1 MRKSVKRLVSDETLE
16 NIVVDD
22 EYFDNMQI
30 FSNKDEAE
38 NYMVDYIFKEYDT
51 EVIPSRE
58 DVVACIKD
66 YGYFESVYLIEKE
79 II

>member
-1 MRKSVKRLVSDETLE
+1 MKVY
-16 NIVVDD
+16 IVVDD

-38 NYMVDYIFKEYDT
+38 DYMLDYIFKEYDT

-58 DVVACIKD
+58 GVIACIKD
-66 YGYFESVYLIEKE
+66 YGYFESVYLIERE
-79 II
+79 IITGGNS

>member
-1 MRKSVKRLVSDETLE
+1 MKIY
-16 NIVVDD
+16 IVVDD
-22 EYFDNMQI
+22 EEELKDMKV
-30 FSNKDEAE
+30 FSNRTEAE
-38 NYMVDYIFKEYDT
+38 NYMLDYIFKEYDT

>member
-1 MRKSVKRLVSDETLE
+1 MKVY
-16 NIVVDD
+16 IVVDD

-38 NYMVDYIFKEYDT
+38 NYILDYIFKEYDT
-51 EVIPSRE
+51 VVIPSRE
-58 DVVACIKD
+58 EVKTYIQDN
-66 YGYFESVYLIEKE
+66 GFFESVYLIEKE

>member
-1 MRKSVKRLVSDETLE
+1 MKVY
-16 NIVVDD
+16 IVVDD

-38 NYMVDYIFKEYDT
+38 NYMLDYIFKEYDT
-51 EVIPSRE
+51 VVIPTRE
-58 DVVACIKD
+58 EVRTHIRD
-66 YGYFESVYLIEKE
+66 YGFFEAVYLIEKE

>member
-1 MRKSVKRLVSDETLE
+1 MKVY
-16 NIVVDD
+16 IVVDD

-38 NYMVDYIFKEYDT
+38 NYMLDYIFKEYDT
-51 EVIPSRE
+51 VVIPSRE
-58 DVVACIKD
+58 EVKTHIRD
-66 YGYFESVYLIEKE
+66 YGFFEAVYLIEKE

>member
-1 MRKSVKRLVSDETLE
+1 MKVY
-16 NIVVDD
+16 IVVDD

-38 NYMVDYIFKEYDT
+38 NYMLDYIFKEYDT

-58 DVVACIKD
+58 EVKTYIQDSGC
-66 YGYFESVYLIEKE
+66 FESVYLIERE
-79 II
+79 IITGGNS

>member
-1 MRKSVKRLVSDETLE
+1 MKLY
-16 NIVVDD
+16 IVVDD
-22 EYFDNMQI
+22 EEELDNMQI
-30 FSNKDEAE
+30 FSNRDEAE
-38 NYMVDYIFKEYDT
+38 NYMLDYIFKEYDT

-58 DVVACIKD
+58 DVIECIKD

>member
-1 MRKSVKRLVSDETLE
+1 MKVY
-16 NIVVDD
+16 IVVDD

-38 NYMVDYIFKEYDT
+38 DYMLDYIFKEYDT

-58 DVVACIKD
+58 DVVTCIKD

>member
-1 MRKSVKRLVSDETLE
+1 MKVY
-16 NIVVDD
+16 IVVDD
-22 EYFDNMQI
+22 EEELEDMKV
-30 FSNKDEAE
+30 FSNRTEAE
-38 NYMVDYIFKEYDT
+38 DYMLDYIFKEYDT

-79 II
+79 IITE

>member
-1 MRKSVKRLVSDETLE
+1 MKVY
-16 NIVVDD
+16 IVVDD

-38 NYMVDYIFKEYDT
+38 DYMLDYIFKEYDT

-66 YGYFESVYLIEKE
+66 YGYFESVYLIERE
-79 II
+79 LITE

>member
-1 MRKSVKRLVSDETLE
+1 MKVY
-16 NIVVDD
+16 IVVDD
-22 EYFDNMQI
+22 EEELEDMKV
-30 FSNKDEAE
+30 FSNRTEAE
-38 NYMVDYIFKEYDT
+38 NYMLDYIFKEYDT

-66 YGYFESVYLIEKE
+66 YGYFESIYLIEKE

>member
-1 MRKSVKRLVSDETLE
+1 MKVY
-16 NIVVDD
+16 IVVDD

-38 NYMVDYIFKEYDT
+38 DYMLDYIFKEYDT

-58 DVVACIKD
+58 GVIACIKD

-79 II
+79 IITK

>member
-1 MRKSVKRLVSDETLE
+1 MKVY
-16 NIVVDD
+16 IVVDD
-22 EYFDNMQI
+22 EEELDNMQI
-30 FSNKDEAE
+30 FSNKAEAE
-38 NYMVDYIFKEYDT
+38 NYMLDYIFKEYDT

-58 DVVACIKD
+58 YIKD

>member
-1 MRKSVKRLVSDETLE
+1 MKVY
-16 NIVVDD
+16 IVVDD
-22 EYFDNMQI
+22 EEELDNMQI

-38 NYMVDYIFKEYDT
+38 NYMLDYIFKEYDT

-58 DVVACIKD
+58 DVIACIKD
-66 YGYFESVYLIEKE
+66 YGHFESVYLIEKE

>member
-1 MRKSVKRLVSDETLE
+1 MKVY
-16 NIVVDD
+16 IVVDD
-22 EYFDNMQI
+22 EEELDNMQI

-38 NYMVDYIFKEYDT
+38 NYMLDYIFKEYDT

-58 DVVACIKD
+58 DVIECIKD

>member
-1 MRKSVKRLVSDETLE
+1 MSIY
-16 NIVVDD
+16 IVVDD
-22 EYFDNMQI
+22 EEGLEDMKV
-30 FSNKDEAE
+30 FSNRTEAE

-51 EVIPSRE
+51 VVIPSRE

>member
-1 MRKSVKRLVSDETLE
+1 MKVY
-16 NIVVDD
+16 IVVDD

-38 NYMVDYIFKEYDT
+38 NYMLDYIFKEYDT

-58 DVVACIKD
+58 EVKAYIQDSGC
-66 YGYFESVYLIEKE
+66 FESVYLIERE
-79 II
+79 IITGGNN